1 MFGCQLGHWSKEGVS
16 EGEQGR
22 SDSGTTI
29 QVGFGCVC
37 ACVRAC
43 VSVCVYQ
50 VSIPGV
56 SRVPGECLLWI
67 MCVPYLGMILYDR

>member
-1 MFGCQLGHWSKEGVS
+1 MSQEGSSLGVIREQQYKLALGVFV
-16 EGEQGR
+16 R
-22 SDSGTTI
+22 
-29 QVGFGCVC
+29 

-43 VSVCVYQ
+43 VRLCVCVYQ